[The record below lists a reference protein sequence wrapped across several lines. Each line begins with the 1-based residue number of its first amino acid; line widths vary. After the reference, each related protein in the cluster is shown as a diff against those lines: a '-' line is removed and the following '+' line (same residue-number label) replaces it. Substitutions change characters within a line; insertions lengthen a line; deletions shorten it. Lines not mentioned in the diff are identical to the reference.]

1 MEEVKRERLRREE
14 EERNARRAA
23 GEAELEEEQRRQM
36 QEEFDARVERAVQE
50 RERRRQEAM
59 QGCLRGDGG
68 EPGSWSMTTRWR
80 RGSAGMNRRSF
91 LDEWQRWKIWFKIQT
106 AQCCETQ
113 PLLLLFEFRRPGWSE
128 RT

>member
-1 MEEVKRERLRREE
+1 MID
-14 EERNARRAA
+14 N
-23 GEAELEEEQRRQM
+23 QRVTWTAFAILAMFNIQ
-36 QEEFDARVERAVQE
+36 
-50 RERRRQEAM
+50 ERRRRRAGQ
-59 QGCLRGDGG
+59 LVN
-68 EPGSWSMTTRWR
+68 TTRWR

>member
-1 MEEVKRERLRREE
+1 MPEGRQQRQSWRRSSSGKCKKNLMRGSRGRCRSEKE
-14 EERNARRAA
+14 
-23 GEAELEEEQRRQM
+23 GDKKLW
-36 QEEFDARVERAVQE
+36 
-50 RERRRQEAM
+50 
-59 QGCLRGDGG
+59 QGRLRGDGG